1 VLSPSLARVAPRP
14 FGWVGS
20 CLLHAGIIAA
30 AIFVMRM
37 PLRPPTPWPEAPVTF
52 HVIFEPPSAPAA
64 PAKPSAPAPPKPQP
78 AQPAPPPPAAT
89 RPAPPPPELAVPTPA
104 EKPMPP
110 PAPAKPRPRP
120 TAPRELYRPPPTAAP
135 APTARASASASPVP
149 PGEQKAVGPRALPF
163 VPARPI
169 GYAAGNQPPEY
180 PAAAQQRGF
189 AGRVLLRVDVSVAG
203 TPLDVKVVSSSGHDI
218 LDEAA
223 LRAVRAW
230 RFVPATR
237 GGTPV
242 AGVVN
247 VPVEFK
253 LAN

>member
-1 VLSPSLARVAPRP
+1 MPPPVPVKPRP
-14 FGWVGS
+14 V
-20 CLLHAGIIAA
+20 A
-30 AIFVMRM
+30 
-37 PLRPPTPWPEAPVTF
+37 RPRPQPQ
-52 HVIFEPPSAPAA
+52 PSAPAA
-64 PAKPSAPAPPKPQP
+64 A
-78 AQPAPPPPAAT
+78 
-89 RPAPPPPELAVPTPA
+89 
-104 EKPMPP
+104 
-110 PAPAKPRPRP
+110 
-120 TAPRELYRPPPTAAP
+120 AAP
-135 APTARASASASPVP
+135 ASASASPAP
-149 PGEQKAVGPRALPF
+149 PGEQTAVAPRALPF

-189 AGRVLLRVDVSVAG
+189 EGRVLLRVDVSAAG

-223 LRAVRAW
+223 LRAVRTW

-242 AGVVN
+242 AGIVN